1 MLLQRQGGIERDT
14 PTNGQGGQGRL
25 QEVGP
30 RMMAKQRKSVGGQSL
45 VCVCV
50 CKVCAKSLQS
60 YLTLCDPMDCSLPG
74 SSAHGILQARILE
87 WVATSPS
94 RGSS

>member
-30 RMMAKQRKSVGGQSL
+30 RIMAKQRKVGRRPVPCL
-45 VCVCV
+45 CVCVCV
-50 CKVCAKSLQS
+50 CVQSVC
-60 YLTLCDPMDCSLPG
+60 
-74 SSAHGILQARILE
+74 
-87 WVATSPS
+87 
-94 RGSS
+94 